1 MSDITKIKVDGDLE
15 SSYKIF
21 QRIESLRKE
30 LNLSPIGTRTMKQSR
45 IM

>member
-1 MSDITKIKVDGDLE
+1 MGEIAKIKVNGDLE

-30 LNLSPIGTRTMKQSR
+30 SNLSQTW
-45 IM
+45 